1 VVGVRGAILL
11 MLLLALSAAGCVD
24 NPAPSDSDQ
33 RGGFYGGISGGGT
46 WR

>member
-11 MLLLALSAAGCVD
+11 MLLLALSAAGCAN
-24 NPAPSDSDQ
+24 NPAPSDGDK
-33 RGGFYGGISGGGT
+33 RGGFYGSISGGGT

>member
-1 VVGVRGAILL
+1 MVGVRGAILL
-11 MLLLALSAAGCVD
+11 MLLLALSAAGYAD
-24 NPAPSDSDQ
+24 NPAPPDGDN